1 MVKHTHIQWR
11 DSHTRSDWAEEK
23 FLQYKG
29 KSLLLTTATLF
40 QTFRS
45 CHLLSGYGI
54 IWEPVCNGK
63 WYRVLDRGPVIINN
77 VNTSKGMRM
86 SCRVKRIRIFM
97 LNYFDDKCTAYWSKY
112 KFIFSQKISDE
123 MWLELFVHEMFCNKE
138 FLDSLI

>member
-11 DSHTRSDWAEEK
+11 DSHTTSDWAEEK
-23 FLQYKG
+23 FQQCKG
-29 KSLLLTTATLF
+29 KSLLLTAATLF
-40 QTFRS
+40 QTFMP

-86 SCRVKRIRIFM
+86 PCRVKRIRIFIQ
-97 LNYFDDKCTAYWSKY
+97 LYCWTISTTSVLPTGLSIILYFHKRLAMKCDWNC
-112 KFIFSQKISDE
+112 
-123 MWLELFVHEMFCNKE
+123 LFTKCFAIKN
-138 FLDSLI
+138 F